1 MPAISSGEK
10 STGVRDTDVSVMA
23 LLPQTS
29 LLFDASR
36 ATIVAQ
42 ACVSGRRTVF
52 SQLPWPCP
60 LIVVYSRAWQPRRM
74 NRMDAFEELG
84 ITAVAQVPSPGS
96 TSRTVGEAVTTVVA
110 GTALIACG
118 IVGLVLIAIFALVF
132 SAPTL

>member
-1 MPAISSGEK
+1 
-10 STGVRDTDVSVMA
+10 
-23 LLPQTS
+23 
-29 LLFDASR
+29 
-36 ATIVAQ
+36 
-42 ACVSGRRTVF
+42 
-52 SQLPWPCP
+52 
-60 LIVVYSRAWQPRRM
+60 M

-84 ITAVAQVPSPGS
+84 ITAVAQAPSPGS